1 VEGMEFDRGYLS
13 PYFITD
19 QERLRVELKDPY
31 VLVMEKKLTAIN
43 DLIPAL
49 EAVQKANA
57 PLLVIAE
64 DVSGDALAALT
75 VNKLRGV
82 VECAAVKAPA
92 FGDRRKE
99 TIQDIAALVG
109 AFPFME
115 NVGRTLES
123 VTLADLGRC
132 ERAIIDKESTKI
144 IKGKG
149 KKQDVQARIALIRSA
164 TEATNSTY
172 DKEKLQERLA
182 RLSGGVAVVKVGGAT
197 DVEVRN

>member
-1 VEGMEFDRGYLS
+1 
-13 PYFITD
+13 
-19 QERLRVELKDPY
+19 
-31 VLVMEKKLTAIN
+31 
-43 DLIPAL
+43 
-49 EAVQKANA
+49 
-57 PLLVIAE
+57 
-64 DVSGDALAALT
+64 
-75 VNKLRGV
+75 
-82 VECAAVKAPA
+82 
-92 FGDRRKE
+92 
-99 TIQDIAALVG
+99 G

-149 KKQDVQARIALIRSA
+149 KKQDVQARIALTRSA

-182 RLSGGVAVVKVGGAT
+182 RLSGGVAVVKLGGAT
-197 DVEVRN
+197 GVEVRNKRDLIEDALAATRAAIAEGIVPGG